1 MHHRHTREWSP
12 VDDILDMQRDLRR
25 TFGRLFPTGTTE
37 RRPLET
43 DWAPDVDV
51 FFRDR
56 DMIVKADLSGIDP
69 NDVDIS
75 VAEDTLTLRGE
86 RKADRQIEEEDY
98 YSSEISYGS
107 FERNIRIPRGI
118 NPESINAT
126 YKNGILEIV
135 VPGAAEKE
143 QPKKI
148 NINIS
153 AA

>member
-1 MHHRHTREWSP
+1 MHHQQRRWSP
-12 VDDILDMQRDLRR
+12 VDDMLEIQKDLRR
-25 TFGRLFPTGTTE
+25 TFGRFFPTAVTE
-37 RRPLET
+37 RRPVEME
-43 DWAPDVDV
+43 WAPDIDV
-51 FFRDR
+51 FVRGK
-56 DMIVKADLSGIDP
+56 DMIVRADISGIDP
-69 NDVDIS
+69 KNVDIT

-86 RKADRQIEEEDY
+86 RKADREINEEDY

-118 NPESINAT
+118 DTETIDAT

-143 QPKKI
+143 QPRKI
-148 NINIS
+148 NINVS